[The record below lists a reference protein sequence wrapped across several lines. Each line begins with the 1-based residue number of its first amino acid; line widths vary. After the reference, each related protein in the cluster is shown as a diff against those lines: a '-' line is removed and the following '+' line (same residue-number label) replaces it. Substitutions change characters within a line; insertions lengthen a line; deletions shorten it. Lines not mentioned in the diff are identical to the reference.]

1 MEHAGKLAVVAVG
14 GNALIRDKH
23 HESIP
28 DQSREAALTVHH
40 IADMIAAGWNVVITH
55 GTGPQVGFI
64 LRRSELALEEVPPVP
79 MDYADADLQGGI
91 GYMFLKAFYNE
102 FHTQHLD
109 RKAVAIVTQTLVD
122 HHDPAFADP
131 SKPIGSHMDEQTA
144 RRLASRQ
151 GWVVKEDAGRGWRRV
166 VPSPLPKT
174 IVELAAIKT
183 LARAGFVVI
192 ACGGG
197 GIPVIE
203 NEEGGLTGVEAVI
216 DKDLASSLLAR
227 GIGADLLMVSTGVE
241 KVAINFNRP
250 NQQWLDHM
258 TLADAKRH
266 LADNQFD
273 KGSMGPKIQ
282 AVIEFLEGGG
292 RMGLITDPPNIGR
305 ALAGKTGTFIVR
317 DGTLPSTVQH

>member
-1 MEHAGKLAVVAVG
+1 MSATNKLAVVAVG

-28 DQSREAALTVHH
+28 DQSREAALTSHH

-64 LRRSELALEEVPPVP
+64 MRRSELALEEVPPVP

-91 GYMFLKAFYNE
+91 GYMFLKALHNE
-102 FHTQHLD
+102 FQQRRLD

-122 HHDPAFADP
+122 RNDPAFADP
-131 SKPIGSHMDEQTA
+131 SKPIGSHMNEQTA
-144 RRLASRQ
+144 QQLASRQ
-151 GWVVKEDAGRGWRRV
+151 GWIVKEDAGRGWRRV

-183 LARAGFVVI
+183 LAHAGFVVI

-197 GIPVIE
+197 GIPVVE
-203 NEEGGLTGVEAVI
+203 DDGGNLDGVEAVI

-241 KVAINFNRP
+241 KVAVDFNKPTQR
-250 NQQWLDHM
+250 WLDRM
-258 TLADAKRH
+258 TVAEAKRH
-266 LADNQFD
+266 YADNQFD

-282 AVIEFLEGGG
+282 AVIEFIEGGG
-292 RMGLITDPPNIGR
+292 QTGVITNPENIGR
-305 ALAGKTGTFIVR
+305 ALAGKTGTFIV
-317 DGTLPSTVQH
+317 Q

>member
-1 MEHAGKLAVVAVG
+1 MSTTNKLAVVAVG

-28 DQSREAALTVHH
+28 DQSREAALTSHH

-64 LRRSELALEEVPPVP
+64 MRRSELALEEVPPVP

-91 GYMFLKAFYNE
+91 GYMFLKALHNE
-102 FHTQHLD
+102 FQQRRLD
-109 RKAVAIVTQTLVD
+109 RKAVAIITQTLVD
-122 HHDPAFADP
+122 RNDPAFADP
-131 SKPIGSHMDEQTA
+131 LKPIGSHMDEQTA
-144 RRLASRQ
+144 QRLARRQ
-151 GWVVKEDAGRGWRRV
+151 GWIVKEDAGRGWRRV

-174 IVELAAIKT
+174 IIELAAIKT
-183 LARAGFVVI
+183 LAHAGFVVI

-197 GIPVIE
+197 GIPVVE
-203 NEEGGLTGVEAVI
+203 DDGGNLNGVEAVI

-241 KVAINFNRP
+241 KVAVDFNKPTQR
-250 NQQWLDHM
+250 WLDRM
-258 TLADAKRH
+258 TVAEAKRH
-266 LADNQFD
+266 YADDQFD

-282 AVIEFLEGGG
+282 AVIEFIEGGG
-292 RMGLITDPPNIGR
+292 QTGLITNPENIGR
-305 ALAGKTGTFIVR
+305 ALAGKTGTFIVK
-317 DGTLPSTVQH
+317 

>member
-1 MEHAGKLAVVAVG
+1 MSATNKLAVVAVG

-28 DQSREAALTVHH
+28 DQSREAALTSHH

-64 LRRSELALEEVPPVP
+64 MRRSELALEEVPPVP

-91 GYMFLKAFYNE
+91 GYMFLKALHNE
-102 FHTQHLD
+102 FQQRRLA
-109 RKAVAIVTQTLVD
+109 RKAVVIVTQTLVD
-122 HHDPAFADP
+122 RNDPAFADP

-144 RRLASRQ
+144 QRLASRQ
-151 GWVVKEDAGRGWRRV
+151 GWIVKEDAGRGWRRV

-183 LARAGFVVI
+183 LAHAGFVVI

-197 GIPVIE
+197 GIPVVE
-203 NEEGGLTGVEAVI
+203 DDGGNLDGVEAVI

-241 KVAINFNRP
+241 KVAVDFNKPTQR
-250 NQQWLDHM
+250 WLDRM
-258 TLADAKRH
+258 TVTEAKRH
-266 LADNQFD
+266 YADNQFD

-282 AVIEFLEGGG
+282 AVIEFIEGGG
-292 RMGLITDPPNIGR
+292 QTGLITNPENIGR
-305 ALAGKTGTFIVR
+305 ALAGKTGTFIV
-317 DGTLPSTVQH
+317 Q

>member
-1 MEHAGKLAVVAVG
+1 MSATNKLAVVAVG

-28 DQSREAALTVHH
+28 DQNREAALTSHH

-64 LRRSELALEEVPPVP
+64 MRRSELALEEVPPVP

-91 GYMFLKAFYNE
+91 GYMFLKALHNE
-102 FHTQHLD
+102 FQQRRLD
-109 RKAVAIVTQTLVD
+109 RKAVAIITQTLVD
-122 HHDPAFADP
+122 RNDPAFADP

-144 RRLASRQ
+144 QRLARRQ
-151 GWVVKEDAGRGWRRV
+151 GWIVKEDAGRGWRRV

-183 LARAGFVVI
+183 LAHAGFVVI

-197 GIPVIE
+197 GIPVVE
-203 NEEGGLTGVEAVI
+203 DDGGNLNGVEAVI

-241 KVAINFNRP
+241 KVAVDFNKPTQR
-250 NQQWLDHM
+250 WLDRM
-258 TLADAKRH
+258 TVAEAKLYYAD
-266 LADNQFD
+266 DQFD

-282 AVIEFLEGGG
+282 ALIEFIEGGG
-292 RMGLITDPPNIGR
+292 QTGLITNPENIGR
-305 ALAGKTGTFIVR
+305 ALAGKTGTFIVK
-317 DGTLPSTVQH
+317 

>member
-1 MEHAGKLAVVAVG
+1 MSATNKLAVVAVG

-28 DQSREAALTVHH
+28 DQSREAALTSHH

-64 LRRSELALEEVPPVP
+64 MRRSELALEEVPPVP

-91 GYMFLKAFYNE
+91 GYMFLKALHNE
-102 FHTQHLD
+102 FQQRRLD
-109 RKAVAIVTQTLVD
+109 RKAVAIITQTLVD
-122 HHDPAFADP
+122 RNDPAFADP

-144 RRLASRQ
+144 QRLASRQ
-151 GWVVKEDAGRGWRRV
+151 GWIVKEDAGRGWRRV

-183 LARAGFVVI
+183 LAHAGFVVI

-197 GIPVIE
+197 GIPVVE
-203 NEEGGLTGVEAVI
+203 DDGGNLNGVEAVI

-241 KVAINFNRP
+241 KVAIDFNKPTQR
-250 NQQWLDHM
+250 WLDRM
-258 TLADAKRH
+258 TVAEAKRYY
-266 LADNQFD
+266 ADDQFD

-282 AVIEFLEGGG
+282 ALIEFIEGGG
-292 RMGLITDPPNIGR
+292 QTGLITNPENIGR
-305 ALAGKTGTFIVR
+305 ALAGKTGTFIVK
-317 DGTLPSTVQH
+317 

>member
-1 MEHAGKLAVVAVG
+1 MSATNKLAVVAVG

-28 DQSREAALTVHH
+28 DQSREAALTSHH

-64 LRRSELALEEVPPVP
+64 MRRSELALEEVPPVP

-91 GYMFLKAFYNE
+91 GYMFLKALHNE
-102 FHTQHLD
+102 FQQRRLD
-109 RKAVAIVTQTLVD
+109 RRAVAIITQTLVD
-122 HHDPAFADP
+122 RNDPAFADP

-144 RRLASRQ
+144 QGLARRQ
-151 GWVVKEDAGRGWRRV
+151 GWIVKEDAGRGWRRV

-183 LARAGFVVI
+183 LAHAGFVVI

-197 GIPVIE
+197 GIPVVE
-203 NEEGGLTGVEAVI
+203 DDGGNLNGVEAVI

-241 KVAINFNRP
+241 KVAIDFNKPTQR
-250 NQQWLDHM
+250 WLDRM
-258 TLADAKRH
+258 TVAEAKRYY
-266 LADNQFD
+266 ADDQFD

-282 AVIEFLEGGG
+282 ALIEFIEGGG
-292 RMGLITDPPNIGR
+292 QTGLITNPENIGR
-305 ALAGKTGTFIVR
+305 ALAGKTGTFIVK
-317 DGTLPSTVQH
+317 

>member
-1 MEHAGKLAVVAVG
+1 MSATNKLAVVAVG

-28 DQSREAALTVHH
+28 DQSREAALTSHH

-64 LRRSELALEEVPPVP
+64 MRRSELALEEVPPVP

-91 GYMFLKAFYNE
+91 GYMFLKALHNE
-102 FHTQHLD
+102 FQQRRLD
-109 RKAVAIVTQTLVD
+109 RKAVAIITQTLVD
-122 HHDPAFADP
+122 RNDPAFADP
-131 SKPIGSHMDEQTA
+131 SKPIGSHMDEPTA
-144 RRLASRQ
+144 QRLARRQ
-151 GWVVKEDAGRGWRRV
+151 GWIVKEDAGRGWRRV

-183 LARAGFVVI
+183 LAHAGFVVI

-197 GIPVIE
+197 GIPVVE
-203 NEEGGLTGVEAVI
+203 DDGGNLNGVEAVI

-241 KVAINFNRP
+241 KVAIDFNKPTQR
-250 NQQWLDHM
+250 WLDRM
-258 TLADAKRH
+258 TVAEAKRH
-266 LADNQFD
+266 YADDQFD

-282 AVIEFLEGGG
+282 AVIEFIEGGG
-292 RMGLITDPPNIGR
+292 QTGLITNPENIGR
-305 ALAGKTGTFIVR
+305 ALAGKTGTFIVN
-317 DGTLPSTVQH
+317 